1 MGGER
6 RPQVQLKG
14 PGICAYHKNGNGRL
28 KKRLQKSRGPESQT
42 GSDSTG
48 AQFVVEF
55 GYICHYSL
63 VFSFGVPR
71 CLSFL
76 CICTAWLGYLT
87 AAWLALDWYLTRQ
100 HCTGANTVFELVRG
114 NPVFLHGWTLYWP
127 SQQVPPKFLVSSSD
141 WTVALQHEQC
151 NSGQLTQYFN

>member
-63 VFSFGVPR
+63 VFSFGVPIWVIFPR
-71 CLSFL
+71 TGKMNKICLIFF
-76 CICTAWLGYLT
+76 
-87 AAWLALDWYLTRQ
+87 
-100 HCTGANTVFELVRG
+100 VFEASL
-114 NPVFLHGWTLYWP
+114 
-127 SQQVPPKFLVSSSD
+127 
-141 WTVALQHEQC
+141 
-151 NSGQLTQYFN
+151 